1 MPDILAIYAAVGGSA
16 GLIGVGWQIYSKHTE
31 EADRVRFELG
41 RSIQSPVRWPG
52 NGERLPFAEWMNRY
66 WHPGG
71 EPGTAMAVTNLG
83 HHPLHVALYGI
94 DQDATDGDCVRFG
107 PIEIPPRRTYRD
119 IWFGDWCAEG
129 DCGGMDLHQFPVR
142 GFIILDDGT
151 TLYSPPK
158 RLYSTV

>member
-41 RSIQSPVRWPG
+41 RLIQSPVPWPG
-52 NGERLPFAEWMNRY
+52 NGERLPFAAWMKRY

-71 EPGTAMAVTNLG
+71 EPGTAMSVTNLG

-94 DQDATDGDCVRFG
+94 DQEATGGDCVTFD
-107 PIEIPPRRTYRD
+107 PIEIPPRRTYRG

-129 DCGGMDLHQFPVR
+129 DCGGMDLHQFSVR

-151 TLYSPPK
+151 TLYSPPT
-158 RLYSTV
+158 RLYSPV